1 MEIPKR
7 YVKSVQSLLQ
17 KHQNDIT
24 RLDLDLVLHLQFQVF
39 HHQIWTNVNLEKH
52 VVLIKCFKAKTNC
65 VILVWSYVL
74 YKILNLN

>member
-39 HHQIWTNVNLEKH
+39 HHQIWT
-52 VVLIKCFKAKTNC
+52 KCKLGKTRCPN
-65 VILVWSYVL
+65 
-74 YKILNLN
+74 